1 MERKLT
7 VKKKR
12 AKSVWLLSVFTGI
25 AALFLFRY
33 FRAGNRRC
41 KNEEGD

>member
-7 VKKKR
+7 VKRKR
-12 AKSVWLLSVFTGI
+12 AKGGWLLKALVGI